1 MTRVRDHVRDRVESP
16 SLHSLF
22 LSFTSLLRISFLLS
36 FDPFLHS
43 SSDEYI
49 VRNWKFAIQQ
59 IFPTK
64 PKLCMYV
71 ALRVRCAAPSE
82 GS

>member
-1 MTRVRDHVRDRVESP
+1 MTRVRDRVRDRVESS

-49 VRNWKFAIQQ
+49 VRNWKFAIEQ
-59 IFPTK
+59 IFHTK
-64 PKLCMYV
+64 LKPCITLPC
-71 ALRVRCAAPSE
+71 E
-82 GS
+82 